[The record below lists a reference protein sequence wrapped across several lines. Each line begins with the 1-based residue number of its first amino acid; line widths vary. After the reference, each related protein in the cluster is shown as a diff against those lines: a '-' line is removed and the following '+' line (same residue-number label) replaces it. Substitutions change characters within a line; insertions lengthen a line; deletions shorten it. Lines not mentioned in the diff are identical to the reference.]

1 MLDNEERP
9 LVSVA
14 LITYNHVGFIGAALE
29 SVLSQSYPNFEVI
42 VADDFSTD
50 GTRDVIKRYAVKY
63 PDKIKIASSE
73 INLGVTKNHNR
84 AFSGCAGKYIAWMS
98 GDDIM
103 LPEKLTIQV
112 NYLEKNER
120 CAICYHDLEYF
131 NSDDDS
137 VLYLKSEIDRP
148 RNGRMSTV
156 IKYGCFNGGVSNMIR
171 RGSAPPRGFDE
182 RIPIASDWLFWVETL
197 IGGGEIHYIDR
208 VLARHRRHASNVTV
222 LDSRNPS
229 ILEIQDHLMSSE
241 VILSSFPGERAAVRY
256 RKAYLYSSLRMYGN
270 GINYNKYLLLSLSH
284 RFRLKVLIGLISSV
298 VLGWRR

>member
-1 MLDNEERP
+1 MLYDNKRP

-14 LITYNHVGFIGAALE
+14 LITYNHVGFIAAALE
-29 SVLSQSYPNFEVI
+29 SVLSQSYTNFEIVI
-42 VADDFSTD
+42 ADDFSTD
-50 GTRDVIKRYAVKY
+50 GTREIVKQYADKY
-63 PDKIKIASSE
+63 PDRIKLAPSE
-73 INLGVTKNHNR
+73 MNLGVTKNHNR
-84 AFSGCAGKYIAWMS
+84 AFSGCEGKYIAWMS

-131 NSDDDS
+131 NSDDNA
-137 VLYLKSEIDRP
+137 VLYLKSKIDRP
-148 RNGRMSTV
+148 RNGTMSTV

-171 RGSAPPRGFDE
+171 REAAPPRGFDE

-197 IGGGEIHYIDR
+197 MGGGEIHYIDQ

-241 VILSSFPGERAAVRY
+241 IILSVFPGERAAVRF
-256 RKAYLYSSLRMYGN
+256 RKAYLYSSLRLYISGL
-270 GINYNKYLLLSLSH
+270 NYNKYLLLSLSH
-284 RFRLKVLIGLISSV
+284 RFRLKVLIGLVSSV
-298 VLGWRR
+298 TLGLRR